1 MEEQE
6 PSKVETIVK
15 VCVLLWSATLL
26 SLSYYEPPSGK
37 KIVDFD
43 PTFIASIFSAST
55 ASLGFSIK
63 KKKIL
68 QQIIRTLKQASN
80 EKATLTR
87 FFIAAPCYANGV
99 PTWTTGSSNRT
110 ENTTQTITR
119 SVVTEKYGSTIN
131 TWEGSNISVAAS
143 AGISG
148 GDAVFTVADTS
159 KDWSLNVTSRAS
171 GLMIEKIT
179 QNDTINTTSV
189 ITSLSVFSQ

>member
-1 MEEQE
+1 M
-6 PSKVETIVK
+6 KK
-15 VCVLLWSATLL
+15 LLLIGLLL
-26 SLSYYEPPSGK
+26 SSP
-37 KIVDFD
+37 V
-43 PTFIASIFSAST
+43 
-55 ASLGFSIK
+55 
-63 KKKIL
+63 
-68 QQIIRTLKQASN
+68 
-80 EKATLTR
+80 
-87 FFIAAPCYANGV
+87 YANGV

-131 TWEGSNISVAAS
+131 TWEGSNRAVAAS

-159 KDWSLNVTSRAS
+159 KDWSLNVTTRAS

>member
-1 MEEQE
+1 M
-6 PSKVETIVK
+6 KK
-15 VCVLLWSATLL
+15 LLLL
-26 SLSYYEPPSGK
+26 GL
-37 KIVDFD
+37 
-43 PTFIASIFSAST
+43 
-55 ASLGFSIK
+55 
-63 KKKIL
+63 
-68 QQIIRTLKQASN
+68 
-80 EKATLTR
+80 
-87 FFIAAPCYANGV
+87 FIAAPCYANGV

-131 TWEGSNISVAAS
+131 TWEASNISVAAS
-143 AGISG
+143 AGIAG

-159 KDWSLNVTSRAS
+159 KDWSLNVTTRAA

>member
-1 MEEQE
+1 M
-6 PSKVETIVK
+6 KK
-15 VCVLLWSATLL
+15 LLLIGLLL
-26 SLSYYEPPSGK
+26 SSP
-37 KIVDFD
+37 V
-43 PTFIASIFSAST
+43 
-55 ASLGFSIK
+55 
-63 KKKIL
+63 
-68 QQIIRTLKQASN
+68 
-80 EKATLTR
+80 
-87 FFIAAPCYANGV
+87 YANGV

-119 SVVTEKYGSTIN
+119 SIVTEKYGSTIN
-131 TWEGSNISVAAS
+131 IWEGSNISVAAS

-159 KDWSLNVTSRAS
+159 KDWSLNVTTRAS

>member
-1 MEEQE
+1 M
-6 PSKVETIVK
+6 KK
-15 VCVLLWSATLL
+15 LLLL
-26 SLSYYEPPSGK
+26 SL
-37 KIVDFD
+37 F
-43 PTFIASIFSAST
+43 
-55 ASLGFSIK
+55 L
-63 KKKIL
+63 
-68 QQIIRTLKQASN
+68 
-80 EKATLTR
+80 
-87 FFIAAPCYANGV
+87 AAPCYANGV
-99 PTWTTGSSNRT
+99 PSWTTGSSNRT

-159 KDWSLNVTSRAS
+159 KDWSLNVTTRAA

>member
-1 MEEQE
+1 M
-6 PSKVETIVK
+6 KK
-15 VCVLLWSATLL
+15 LLLL
-26 SLSYYEPPSGK
+26 SL
-37 KIVDFD
+37 
-43 PTFIASIFSAST
+43 
-55 ASLGFSIK
+55 
-63 KKKIL
+63 
-68 QQIIRTLKQASN
+68 
-80 EKATLTR
+80 
-87 FFIAAPCYANGV
+87 FIAAPCYANGV

-148 GDAVFTVADTS
+148 GDAVFTVKDDTA
-159 KDWSLNVTSRAS
+159 DWSLNVTTRAS

>member
-1 MEEQE
+1 MR
-6 PSKVETIVK
+6 KLI
-15 VCVLLWSATLL
+15 LL
-26 SLSYYEPPSGK
+26 SLLAFTSP
-37 KIVDFD
+37 VF
-43 PTFIASIFSAST
+43 
-55 ASLGFSIK
+55 
-63 KKKIL
+63 
-68 QQIIRTLKQASN
+68 
-80 EKATLTR
+80 
-87 FFIAAPCYANGV
+87 ANGV

-119 SVVTEKYGSTIN
+119 SIVTEKYGSTIN

-159 KDWSLNVTSRAS
+159 KDWSLNLTSRAS

>member
-1 MEEQE
+1 M
-6 PSKVETIVK
+6 KK
-15 VCVLLWSATLL
+15 LALFLLLVAT
-26 SLSYYEPPSGK
+26 
-37 KIVDFD
+37 
-43 PTFIASIFSAST
+43 
-55 ASLGFSIK
+55 
-63 KKKIL
+63 
-68 QQIIRTLKQASN
+68 
-80 EKATLTR
+80 
-87 FFIAAPCYANGV
+87 PCYANGV

-159 KDWSLNVTSRAS
+159 KDWSLSITTRAAS
-171 GLMIEKIT
+171 QMTEKIT
-179 QNDTINTTSV
+179 LNDAITTTSV

>member
-1 MEEQE
+1 M
-6 PSKVETIVK
+6 KKLLLLGLFIV
-15 VCVLLWSATLL
+15 
-26 SLSYYEPPSGK
+26 
-37 KIVDFD
+37 
-43 PTFIASIFSAST
+43 
-55 ASLGFSIK
+55 
-63 KKKIL
+63 
-68 QQIIRTLKQASN
+68 
-80 EKATLTR
+80 
-87 FFIAAPCYANGV
+87 APCYANGV
-99 PTWTTGSSNRT
+99 PSWTTGSSNRT

-143 AGISG
+143 AGIAG

-159 KDWSLNVTSRAS
+159 KDWSLNVTTRAA